1 MAEDTAAPLA
11 AALQQ
16 ERALLAA
23 LVTGEEDA
31 EGLVA
36 FALHRRAF
44 LDWISAFEAS
54 EKRQPDVGEI
64 RLFLLGETAER
75 RLAGYRDRASMM
87 IDAPK
92 IDASLPPARPM
103 PPKRQPLR
111 TWFWP
116 WGFSTGFSVVDPN
129 APMNWRGLFL
139 RLAILGLAVVVT
151 ALALR
156 VLVVHS

>member
-1 MAEDTAAPLA
+1 MADENATGLA
-11 AALQQ
+11 SAIAS
-16 ERALLAA
+16 ERALIAQ
-23 LVTGEEDA
+23 LVAGEEDA

-44 LDWISAFEAS
+44 HDWFAAFEAA
-54 EKRQPDVGEI
+54 EKRAPNEGEI

-75 RLAGYRDRASMM
+75 RIVAYRERASLM

-92 IDASLPPARPM
+92 IDPAAPPPTPM
-103 PPKRQPLR
+103 PAKRPPLR

-116 WGFSTGFSVVDPN
+116 WGFSSGFVVADPD
-129 APMNWRGLFL
+129 APMNWRGLML
-139 RLAILGLAVVVT
+139 RLLMLGVAVVVT

-156 VLVVHS
+156 IFVVRA

>member
-1 MAEDTAAPLA
+1 MAEEKIGPLA
-11 AALQQ
+11 ASLGR
-16 ERALLAA
+16 ERELLAA
-23 LVTGEEDA
+23 LVKDEEDA

-44 LDWISAFEAS
+44 LDWCAAFEAS
-54 EKRQPDVGEI
+54 EKREPDSGEI
-64 RLFLLGETAER
+64 RLFLMGETAER
-75 RLAGYRDRASMM
+75 RIAAYRERAAMM

-92 IDASLPPARPM
+92 IDASAPPAMPM
-103 PPKRQPLR
+103 PAKRQPLR

-116 WGFSTGFSVVDPN
+116 WGFSSGFVVADPD

-139 RLAILGLAVVVT
+139 RLLMLGAAVVVT

-156 VLVVHS
+156 VFVVRA